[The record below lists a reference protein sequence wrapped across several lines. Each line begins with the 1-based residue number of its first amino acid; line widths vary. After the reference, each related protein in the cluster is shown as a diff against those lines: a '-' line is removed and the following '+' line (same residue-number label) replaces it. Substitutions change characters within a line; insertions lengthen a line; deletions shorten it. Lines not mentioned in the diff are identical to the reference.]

1 MWYAIVLGGGLGAR
15 MHAGRNKVVLT
26 LGGEMVLL
34 RSIRAMLPHVK
45 GVIAVVRPEDE
56 KDIRRAIGR
65 SDMADA
71 NIIYAPGGCNRQA
84 SVLNGLSALPEDCRY
99 VMIHDGARCLVDDET
114 IQRVKVSVEAC
125 GTGVAAVPVID
136 TIKEVDENERVTQTP
151 ARSTLRSVQTPQGF
165 TAALIRQ
172 AHEFAQAHDFTGT
185 DDASL
190 LEYMGHP
197 VQLVEGAR
205 RNLKLTI
212 PEDMMIGN
220 AYLAEEAGLPSLRV
234 GQGYDVHRFAEDR
247 KLVLCGVE
255 VPHTQ
260 GLLGHSDADVAV
272 HALMDAMLGAMA
284 LGDIGRHFPD
294 SDPQYR
300 GISSMKLLEH
310 VVALLGDQQAR
321 VTNADITIVAQ
332 KPKLLPYIQQMQENI
347 AHALNLP
354 LSRVNVK
361 ATTTEK
367 LGFEGREEGI
377 SAQAVCMVE
386 SHSVV

>member
-26 LGGEMVLL
+26 LGGEMILL

-45 GVIAVVRPEDE
+45 GVVAVIRPEDE
-56 KDIRRAIGR
+56 SDIRRAIAR
-65 SDMADA
+65 SDMAQA
-71 NIIYAPGGCNRQA
+71 NIIYAPGGSNRQA
-84 SVLNGLSALPEDCRY
+84 SVFNGLEALPADCRY
-99 VMIHDGARCLVDDET
+99 VMIHDGARCLVDEET
-114 IQRVKVSVEAC
+114 IQRVKASVEAC

-136 TIKEVDENERVTQTP
+136 TIKEVDEHECVAHTP
-151 ARSTLRSVQTPQGF
+151 VRASLRSVQTPQGF
-165 TAALIRQ
+165 TADLIRK
-172 AHEFAQAHDFTGT
+172 AHAHAQEHDFLGT

-190 LEYMGHP
+190 LEYMNHP

-212 PEDMMIGN
+212 PEDIMIGN

-234 GQGYDVHRFAEDR
+234 GQGYDVHRLVEGR

-255 VPHTQ
+255 VPHTL

-294 SDPQYR
+294 SDPAYK

-310 VVALLGDQQAR
+310 VTDLLAQQQAR
-321 VTNADITIVAQ
+321 VTNADVTIVAQ
-332 KPKLLPYIQQMQENI
+332 QPKLLPHIPQMRENI
-347 AHALNLP
+347 AQALNLP

-367 LGFEGREEGI
+367 LGFEGQQEGI

-386 SHSVV
+386 CRDAL

>member
-26 LGGEMVLL
+26 LGGEMILL

-45 GVIAVVRPEDE
+45 GVVAVVRPEDE
-56 KDIRRAIGR
+56 SDIRRAIAR
-65 SDMADA
+65 SDMAQA
-71 NIIYAPGGCNRQA
+71 NIIYAPGGSNRQA
-84 SVLNGLSALPEDCRY
+84 SVFNGLEALPADCRY
-99 VMIHDGARCLVDDET
+99 VMIHDGARCLVDEET
-114 IQRVKVSVEAC
+114 IQRVKASVEAC

-136 TIKEVDENERVTQTP
+136 TIKEVDEHECVAHTP
-151 ARSTLRSVQTPQGF
+151 VRASLRSVQTPQGF
-165 TAALIRQ
+165 TADLIRK
-172 AHEFAQAHDFTGT
+172 AHAHAQEHDFLGT

-190 LEYMGHP
+190 LEYMNHP

-212 PEDMMIGN
+212 PEDIMIGN
-220 AYLAEEAGLPSLRV
+220 AYLAEEAGLPSLRI
-234 GQGYDVHRFAEDR
+234 GQGYDVHRLVEGR
-247 KLVLCGVE
+247 KLILCGVE
-255 VPHTQ
+255 VPHTL

-294 SDPQYR
+294 SDPAYK

-310 VVALLGDQQAR
+310 VADLLAQQQAR
-321 VTNADITIVAQ
+321 VTNADVTIVAQ
-332 KPKLLPYIQQMQENI
+332 QPKLLPHIPQMRENL
-347 AHALNLP
+347 AQALNLP

-361 ATTTEK
+361 ATTTER
-367 LGFEGREEGI
+367 LGFEGQQEGI

-386 SHSVV
+386 CRDAL

>member
-45 GVIAVVRPEDE
+45 GVIAVVRAEDE
-56 KDIRRAIGR
+56 RDIRRAISR
-65 SDMADA
+65 SDMRDA
-71 NIIYAPGGCNRQA
+71 NILYAPAGFNRQA
-84 SVLNGLSALPEDCRY
+84 SVYSGLTVLPEDCTR
-99 VMIHDGARCLVDDET
+99 VLIHDGARCLVDDDT
-114 IQRVKVSVEAC
+114 IENVKRSVEKC

-136 TIKEVDENERVTQTP
+136 TIKEVDEHERVTQTP
-151 ARSTLRSVQTPQGF
+151 ARSTLRAVQTPQGF
-165 TAALIRQ
+165 DLDLIMK
-172 AHEFAQAHDFTGT
+172 AHRHAQMHDYTGT

-190 LEYMGHP
+190 LEYMQHP

-220 AYLAEEAGLPSLRV
+220 AYLAEEAGLPAMRV
-234 GQGYDVHRFAEDR
+234 GQGYDVHRLVPDR
-247 KLVLCGVE
+247 KLILCGVE
-255 VPHTQ
+255 VPHTL

-284 LGDIGRHFPD
+284 LGDIGKHFPD
-294 SDPQYR
+294 SDPAYR
-300 GISSMKLLEH
+300 GISSMLLLKHVVQLLEDH
-310 VVALLGDQQAR
+310 QSR
-321 VTNADITIVAQ
+321 VTNADVTIVAQ
-332 KPKLLPYIQQMQENI
+332 KPKLLPYIPQMQENI
-347 AHALNLP
+347 AQALNLP

-386 SHSVV
+386 SRESV

>member
-114 IQRVKVSVEAC
+114 IQRVKASVEAC

-165 TAALIRQ
+165 RVCLLKEA
-172 AHEFAQAHDFTGT
+172 FA
-185 DDASL
+185 
-190 LEYMGHP
+190 
-197 VQLVEGAR
+197 
-205 RNLKLTI
+205 RNW
-212 PEDMMIGN
+212 
-220 AYLAEEAGLPSLRV
+220 S
-234 GQGYDVHRFAEDR
+234 
-247 KLVLCGVE
+247 
-255 VPHTQ
+255 
-260 GLLGHSDADVAV
+260 
-272 HALMDAMLGAMA
+272 
-284 LGDIGRHFPD
+284 
-294 SDPQYR
+294 
-300 GISSMKLLEH
+300 
-310 VVALLGDQQAR
+310 
-321 VTNADITIVAQ
+321 IT
-332 KPKLLPYIQQMQENI
+332 
-347 AHALNLP
+347 
-354 LSRVNVK
+354 
-361 ATTTEK
+361 
-367 LGFEGREEGI
+367 
-377 SAQAVCMVE
+377 
-386 SHSVV
+386 